1 MLLMAFRTLILYQS
15 ELLFCKINYIYLD
28 FGSVGL
34 TKLADRGVG
43 RKKAYYNKSPLAHRW
58 TKSVK
63 LISCLD

>member
-43 RKKAYYNKSPLAHRW
+43 KKEKGVLQ
-58 TKSVK
+58 
-63 LISCLD
+63 